1 MNIRFRI
8 VHKDLK
14 FDANL
19 KTLGENDTVSLGG
32 GEGKGTA
39 CDGDVR
45 AAERMALLT
54 LLFMYPRNK
63 ETSHV
68 LI

>member
-32 GEGKGTA
+32 GRGRE
-39 CDGDVR
+39 
-45 AAERMALLT
+45 
-54 LLFMYPRNK
+54 PRVTVTFGLQN
-63 ETSHV
+63 EW
-68 LI
+68 LY